1 MSTLAPPKNLT
12 RNVLIGMGLGVLIAS
27 VFFYTHHIYEV
38 IGPGGLSIQAGWT
51 SQSFFGGI
59 EKYLFNLG
67 GQIFKNLLMLVVV
80 PLVFF
85 SLVSGISSL
94 TNMVKLGSIATKTI
108 GLYLFT
114 TGIAVSIALLFGW
127 IFNLSGYDG
136 DYGSFEPATAD
147 PSLYGTVLRIFP
159 NNIFGAFVE
168 NNMLG
173 IVFISILFGIA
184 LNLTDDLTNGL
195 SKTFER
201 FNLVFLK
208 IVLLIMSFAP
218 IGVFC
223 LMGSYVMAKG
233 LNIFGDLAQYVIL
246 LIFVLAFHLAFTYSL
261 ILKIFAN
268 LNPLIFFKK
277 MRNVALFA
285 FSTSSSAA
293 TIPVTLKT
301 VTDDLGVK
309 KDVSSF
315 VIPVGATINMDG
327 TAIMQGLATMF
338 IASTVGVDLTFIQ
351 YMQIVLLAIVT
362 SIGTAA
368 VPSAGTVTLA
378 LILGS
383 LGLPLDAIGLI
394 LAVDRILDMMRT
406 AVNVCGDA
414 AVSCI
419 VAKSENELDEQIFNK

>member
-1 MSTLAPPKNLT
+1 MSPLDPPKNLT
-12 RNVLIGMGLGVLIAS
+12 RNVLVGMFFGVLLAS
-27 VFFYTHHIYEV
+27 VFFYFEDSFS
-38 IGPGGLSIQAGWT
+38 LLFIQV
-51 SQSFFGGI
+51 I

-67 GQIFKNLLMLVVV
+67 GQIFKNLLLLIVV

-94 TNMVKLGSIATKTI
+94 SNMVKLGSIASKTVV
-108 GLYLFT
+108 LYLMT
-114 TGIAVSIALLFGW
+114 TAFAVIIAIFFGW
-127 IFNLSGYDG
+127 LFNISGYEG
-136 DYGSFEPATAD
+136 EVGSFIAPSGEA
-147 PSLYGTVLRIFP
+147 SLYDTVLKIFP
-159 NNIFGAFVE
+159 SNIFGAFVE

-184 LNLTDDLTNGL
+184 LNLTDDLTDKL
-195 SKTFER
+195 SKNFER
-201 FNLVFLK
+201 LNIVFMK
-208 IVLLIMSFAP
+208 IVLIIMSFAP

-223 LMGSYVMAKG
+223 LMGSYVMAQG
-233 LNIFGDLAQYVIL
+233 LNIFGDLIQYVLIL
-246 LIFVLAFHLAFTYSL
+246 MFVLFFHLIFTYSI

-268 LNPLIFFKK
+268 LNPIIFFKK

-338 IASTVGVDLTFIQ
+338 IASTAGVDLSMVE
-351 YMQIVLLAIVT
+351 YLQIVMLAMVA
-362 SIGTAA
+362 SIGAAA
-368 VPSAGTVTLA
+368 VPSAGTITLA
-378 LILGS
+378 LILSS

-394 LAVDRILDMMRT
+394 LAVDRILDMIRT
-406 AVNVCGDA
+406 SVNVTGDS
-414 AVSCI
+414 AVACI
-419 VAKSENELDEQIFNK
+419 DENSENLLDKEVFNK

>member
-1 MSTLAPPKNLT
+1 MSVLSPPKNLT
-12 RNVLIGMGLGVLIAS
+12 KNVLLGMAAGVLIAS
-27 VFFYTHHIYEV
+27 VFYYSQDSI
-38 IGPGGLSIQAGWT
+38 PAGLYLT
-51 SQSFFGGI
+51 I
-59 EKYLFNLG
+59 EKYVFNLG

-94 TNMVKLGSIATKTI
+94 SNMVKLGSIATKTI
-108 GLYLFT
+108 GLYLMT
-114 TGIAVSIALLFGW
+114 TGIAVSLALIFGW
-127 IFNLSGYDG
+127 VFNLSGYEGEVDSFSPTTG
-136 DYGSFEPATAD
+136 DS
-147 PSLYGTVLRIFP
+147 SLYGTVLRIFP

-173 IVFISILFGIA
+173 IVFISILFGIS
-184 LNLTDDLTNGL
+184 LNLTDELTGGM
-195 SKTFER
+195 SKTFEKL
-201 FNLVFLK
+201 NTVFLK

-233 LNIFGDLAQYVIL
+233 LNVFGDLAQYVAL
-246 LIFVLAFHLAFTYSL
+246 LIFVLAFHLFFTYSL
-261 ILKIFAN
+261 LLKVFAK
-268 LNPLIFFKK
+268 LNPLIFYRK
-277 MRNVALFA
+277 MKDVALFA

-301 VTDDLGVK
+301 VTDELGVK
-309 KDVSSF
+309 KDVSAF
-315 VIPVGATINMDG
+315 VVPVGATINMDG

-338 IASTVGVDLTFIQ
+338 IASTLGVDLTLVQ
-351 YMQIVLLAIVT
+351 YGQIVLLAIVT

-394 LAVDRILDMMRT
+394 LAVDRILDMIRT

-419 VAKSENELDEQIFNK
+419 VAKSENELDEKIFNG

>member
-1 MSTLAPPKNLT
+1 MSVLSPPKNLT
-12 RNVLIGMGLGVLIAS
+12 KNVLLGMAAGVLIAS
-27 VFFYTHHIYEV
+27 VFYYTQDSI
-38 IGPGGLSIQAGWT
+38 PAGLYLT
-51 SQSFFGGI
+51 I
-59 EKYLFNLG
+59 EKYVFNLG

-94 TNMVKLGSIATKTI
+94 SNMVKLGSIATKTI
-108 GLYLFT
+108 GLYLMT
-114 TGIAVSIALLFGW
+114 TGIAVSMALIFGY
-127 IFNLSGYDG
+127 IFNLSGYEG
-136 DYGSFEPATAD
+136 DVEAFTPTTGDS
-147 PSLYGTVLRIFP
+147 SLYGTVMRIFP

-184 LNLTDDLTNGL
+184 LNLTDELTGGL
-195 SKTFER
+195 SKTFEKL
-201 FNLVFLK
+201 NTVFLK

-218 IGVFC
+218 VGVFC

-233 LNIFGDLAQYVIL
+233 LNVFGDLAQYVAL
-246 LIFVLAFHLAFTYSL
+246 LIFVLAFHLFFTYSL
-261 ILKIFAN
+261 ILKVFAN
-268 LNPLIFFKK
+268 LNPLIFYRK
-277 MRNVALFA
+277 MKDVALFA

-301 VTDDLGVK
+301 VTDELGVK
-309 KDVSSF
+309 KDVSAF
-315 VIPVGATINMDG
+315 VVPVGATINMDG

-338 IASTVGVDLTFIQ
+338 IASTVGVDLTLVQ
-351 YMQIVLLAIVT
+351 YGQIVLLAIVT

-394 LAVDRILDMMRT
+394 LAVDRILDMIRT

-419 VAKSENELDEQIFNK
+419 VAKSEDELDEKIFNG

>member
-1 MSTLAPPKNLT
+1 MNALSAPKNLT
-12 RNVLIGMGLGVLIAS
+12 RNVLIGMAAGILIAS
-27 VFFYTHHIYEV
+27 TFYY
-38 IGPGGLSIQAGWT
+38 
-51 SQSFFGGI
+51 SQGFINEDISVGV
-59 EKYLFNLG
+59 EKYIFNLG

-94 TNMVKLGSIATKTI
+94 SNMVTLGSIATKTI

-114 TGIAVSIALLFGW
+114 TAIAVSLALFFGW
-127 IFNLSGYDG
+127 AFNLSGFEGTVDSYVPPSG
-136 DYGSFEPATAD
+136 DS
-147 PSLYGTVLRIFP
+147 SLYGTVLRIFP
-159 NNIFGAFVE
+159 NNIFGAFIE

-173 IVFISILFGIA
+173 IVFISILFGLA
-184 LNLTDDLTNGL
+184 LNLTDDLTNGF

-201 FNLVFLK
+201 FNIVFLK
-208 IVLLIMSFAP
+208 IVLLIMTFAP

-233 LNIFGDLAQYVIL
+233 LNIFGDLAQYVLI
-246 LIFVLAFHLAFTYSL
+246 LIFVLAFHLIFTYSL
-261 ILKIFAN
+261 ILKSFAN
-268 LNPLIFFKK
+268 LSPLIFYRK
-277 MRNVALFA
+277 MKNVALFA

-315 VIPVGATINMDG
+315 VVPVGATINMDG

-338 IASTVGVDLTFIQ
+338 IASTVGVDLTLIQ
-351 YMQIVLLAIVT
+351 YGQIVILAIVT

-394 LAVDRILDMMRT
+394 LAVDRILDMIRT

-419 VAKSENELDEQIFNK
+419 VAKSENELDLSIYNSE

>member
-1 MSTLAPPKNLT
+1 MSVLSPPKNLT
-12 RNVLIGMGLGVLIAS
+12 KNVLLGMATGVLIAS
-27 VFFYTHHIYEV
+27 VFYYTQD
-38 IGPGGLSIQAGWT
+38 SIPSDLYLT
-51 SQSFFGGI
+51 I
-59 EKYLFNLG
+59 EKYVFNLG

-94 TNMVKLGSIATKTI
+94 SNMVKLGSIATKTI
-108 GLYLFT
+108 GLYLMT
-114 TGIAVSIALLFGW
+114 TGIAVSMALIFGY
-127 IFNLSGYDG
+127 IFNLSGYEG
-136 DYGSFEPATAD
+136 DVEAFTPTTGDS
-147 PSLYGTVLRIFP
+147 SLYGTVMRIFP

-184 LNLTDDLTNGL
+184 LNLTDELTGGL
-195 SKTFER
+195 SKTFEKL
-201 FNLVFLK
+201 NTVFLK

-218 IGVFC
+218 VGVFC

-233 LNIFGDLAQYVIL
+233 LNVFGDLAQYVAL
-246 LIFVLAFHLAFTYSL
+246 LIFVLGFHLFFTYSL
-261 ILKIFAN
+261 ILKVFAN
-268 LNPLIFFKK
+268 LNPLIFYRK
-277 MRNVALFA
+277 MKDVALFA

-301 VTDDLGVK
+301 VTDELGVK
-309 KDVSSF
+309 KDVSAF
-315 VIPVGATINMDG
+315 VVPVGATINMDG

-338 IASTVGVDLTFIQ
+338 IASTVGVDLTLVQ
-351 YMQIVLLAIVT
+351 YGQIVLLAIVT

-394 LAVDRILDMMRT
+394 LAVDRILDMIRT

-419 VAKSENELDEQIFNK
+419 VAKSENELDEKIFNG

>member
-1 MSTLAPPKNLT
+1 MSTLSAPKNLT
-12 RNVLIGMGLGVLIAS
+12 RNVLIGMAAGVMIAS
-27 VFFYTHHIYEV
+27 AFYYGQHLIPSALFSGV
-38 IGPGGLSIQAGWT
+38 
-51 SQSFFGGI
+51 
-59 EKYLFNLG
+59 EKYIFNLG

-94 TNMVKLGSIATKTI
+94 SNMVKLGSIATKTI

-114 TGIAVSIALLFGW
+114 TGIAVSLALLFGW
-127 IFNLSGYDG
+127 IFDISGSTATREYEAVTG
-136 DYGSFEPATAD
+136 DS
-147 PSLYGTVLRIFP
+147 SLYDTVLRIFP
-159 NNIFGAFVE
+159 NNMFGAFIE

-184 LNLTDDLTNGL
+184 LNLTDELTDGL
-195 SKTFER
+195 SKTFEK
-201 FNLVFLK
+201 FNIVFLK

-223 LMGSYVMAKG
+223 LMGSYVMQYG
-233 LNIFGDLAQYVIL
+233 LDIFGDLAQYVLL
-246 LIFVLAFHLAFTYSL
+246 LIFVLIFHLIFTYSL
-261 ILKIFAN
+261 ILKLFAN

-315 VIPVGATINMDG
+315 VVPVGATINMDG

-338 IASTVGVDLTFIQ
+338 IAASTPEIDLSLVQ
-351 YMQIVLLAIVT
+351 YGQIILLAIIT

-368 VPSAGTVTLA
+368 VPSAGIITLT
-378 LILGS
+378 LILSS
-383 LGLPLDAIGLI
+383 LGLPLEKIGLI
-394 LAVDRILDMMRT
+394 LAVDRILDMLRT
-406 AVNVCGDA
+406 SVNVCGDA

>member
-1 MSTLAPPKNLT
+1 MSVLSPPKNLT
-12 RNVLIGMGLGVLIAS
+12 KNVLLGMATGVLIAS
-27 VFFYTHHIYEV
+27 VFYYTQDSI
-38 IGPGGLSIQAGWT
+38 PAGLYLT
-51 SQSFFGGI
+51 I
-59 EKYLFNLG
+59 EKYVFNLG

-94 TNMVKLGSIATKTI
+94 SNMVKLGSIATKTI
-108 GLYLFT
+108 GLYLMT
-114 TGIAVSIALLFGW
+114 TGIAVSMALIFGY
-127 IFNLSGYDG
+127 IFNLSGYEG
-136 DYGSFEPATAD
+136 DVEAFTPTTGDS
-147 PSLYGTVLRIFP
+147 SLYGTVMRIFP

-184 LNLTDDLTNGL
+184 LNLTDELTGGL
-195 SKTFER
+195 SKTFEKL
-201 FNLVFLK
+201 NTVFLK

-218 IGVFC
+218 VGVFC

-233 LNIFGDLAQYVIL
+233 LNVFGDLAQYVAL
-246 LIFVLAFHLAFTYSL
+246 LIFVLAFHLFFTYSL
-261 ILKIFAN
+261 ILKVFAN
-268 LNPLIFFKK
+268 LNPLIFYRK
-277 MRNVALFA
+277 MKDVALFA

-301 VTDDLGVK
+301 VTDELGVK
-309 KDVSSF
+309 KDVSAF
-315 VIPVGATINMDG
+315 VVPVGATINMDG

-338 IASTVGVDLTFIQ
+338 IASTVGVDLTLVQ
-351 YMQIVLLAIVT
+351 YGQIVLLAIVT

-394 LAVDRILDMMRT
+394 LAVDRILDMIRT

-419 VAKSENELDEQIFNK
+419 VAKSENELDEKIFNG

>member
-1 MSTLAPPKNLT
+1 MNALSAPKNLT
-12 RNVLIGMGLGVLIAS
+12 RNVLIGMAAGILVASTFYYLQGFINEDISLGV
-27 VFFYTHHIYEV
+27 
-38 IGPGGLSIQAGWT
+38 
-51 SQSFFGGI
+51 
-59 EKYLFNLG
+59 EKYIFNLG

-94 TNMVKLGSIATKTI
+94 SNMVKLGSIATKTI

-114 TGIAVSIALLFGW
+114 TAIAVSLALFFGW
-127 IFNLSGYDG
+127 AFNLSGFEGTVDSYVPPSG
-136 DYGSFEPATAD
+136 DS
-147 PSLYGTVLRIFP
+147 SLYGTVLRIFP
-159 NNIFGAFVE
+159 NNIFGAFIE

-173 IVFISILFGIA
+173 IVFISILFGLA
-184 LNLTDDLTNGL
+184 LNLTDDLTNGF

-201 FNLVFLK
+201 FNIVFLK
-208 IVLLIMSFAP
+208 IVLLIMTFAP

-233 LNIFGDLAQYVIL
+233 LNIFGDLAQYVLI
-246 LIFVLAFHLAFTYSL
+246 LIFVLAFHLIFTYSL
-261 ILKIFAN
+261 ILKSFAN
-268 LNPLIFFKK
+268 LSPLIFFRK
-277 MRNVALFA
+277 MKNVALFA

-293 TIPVTLKT
+293 TIPVTLKA

-338 IASTVGVDLTFIQ
+338 IASTVGVDLTLIQ
-351 YMQIVLLAIVT
+351 YGQIVILAIVT

-394 LAVDRILDMMRT
+394 LAVDRILDMIRT

-419 VAKSENELDEQIFNK
+419 VAKSENELDLSIYNSE

>member
-1 MSTLAPPKNLT
+1 MNALSAPKNLT
-12 RNVLIGMGLGVLIAS
+12 RNVLIGMAAGILFASTFYYLQGFINEDISLGV
-27 VFFYTHHIYEV
+27 
-38 IGPGGLSIQAGWT
+38 
-51 SQSFFGGI
+51 
-59 EKYLFNLG
+59 EKYIFNLG

-94 TNMVKLGSIATKTI
+94 SNMVKLGSIATKTI

-114 TGIAVSIALLFGW
+114 TAIAVSLALFFGW
-127 IFNLSGYDG
+127 AFNLSGFEGTVDSYVPPSG
-136 DYGSFEPATAD
+136 DS
-147 PSLYGTVLRIFP
+147 SLYGTVLRIFP
-159 NNIFGAFVE
+159 NNIFGAFIE

-173 IVFISILFGIA
+173 IVFISILFGLA
-184 LNLTDDLTNGL
+184 LNLTDDLTNGF

-201 FNLVFLK
+201 FNIVFLK
-208 IVLLIMSFAP
+208 IVLLIMTFAP

-233 LNIFGDLAQYVIL
+233 LNIFGDLAQYVLI
-246 LIFVLAFHLAFTYSL
+246 LIFVLAFHLIFTYSL
-261 ILKIFAN
+261 ILKSFAN
-268 LNPLIFFKK
+268 LSPLIFFRK
-277 MRNVALFA
+277 MKNVALFA

-293 TIPVTLKT
+293 TIPVTLKA

-315 VIPVGATINMDG
+315 VVPVGATINMDG

-338 IASTVGVDLTFIQ
+338 IASTVGVDLTLIQ
-351 YMQIVLLAIVT
+351 YGQIVILAIVT

-394 LAVDRILDMMRT
+394 LAVDRILDMIRT

-419 VAKSENELDEQIFNK
+419 VAKSENELDLSIYNSE

>member
-1 MSTLAPPKNLT
+1 MNALSAPKNLT
-12 RNVLIGMGLGVLIAS
+12 RNVLIGMAAGILVAS
-27 VFFYTHHIYEV
+27 TFYYSQGFINED
-38 IGPGGLSIQAGWT
+38 ISLSV
-51 SQSFFGGI
+51 
-59 EKYLFNLG
+59 EKYIFNLG

-85 SLVSGISSL
+85 SLVSGICSL
-94 TNMVKLGSIATKTI
+94 SNMVKLGSIATKTI

-114 TGIAVSIALLFGW
+114 TAIAVSLALFFGW
-127 IFNLSGYDG
+127 AFNLSGFEGTVDSYVPPSG
-136 DYGSFEPATAD
+136 DS
-147 PSLYGTVLRIFP
+147 SLYGTVLRIFP
-159 NNIFGAFVE
+159 NNIFGAFIE

-173 IVFISILFGIA
+173 IVFISILFGLA
-184 LNLTDDLTNGL
+184 LNLTDDLTNGF

-201 FNLVFLK
+201 FNIVFLK
-208 IVLLIMSFAP
+208 IVLLIMTFAP

-233 LNIFGDLAQYVIL
+233 LNIFGDLAQYVLI
-246 LIFVLAFHLAFTYSL
+246 LIFVLAFHLIFTYSL
-261 ILKIFAN
+261 ILKSFAN
-268 LNPLIFFKK
+268 LSPLIFYRK
-277 MRNVALFA
+277 MKNVALFA

-315 VIPVGATINMDG
+315 VVPVGATINMDG

-338 IASTVGVDLTFIQ
+338 IASTVGVDLTLIQ
-351 YMQIVLLAIVT
+351 YGQIVILAIVT

-394 LAVDRILDMMRT
+394 LAVDRILDMIRT

-419 VAKSENELDEQIFNK
+419 VAKSENELDLSIYNSE

>member
-1 MSTLAPPKNLT
+1 MNALSAPKNLT
-12 RNVLIGMGLGVLIAS
+12 RNVLIGMAAGILVASTFYYLQGFINEDISLGV
-27 VFFYTHHIYEV
+27 
-38 IGPGGLSIQAGWT
+38 
-51 SQSFFGGI
+51 
-59 EKYLFNLG
+59 EKYIFNLG

-94 TNMVKLGSIATKTI
+94 SNMVKLGSIATKTI

-114 TGIAVSIALLFGW
+114 TAIAVSLALFFGW
-127 IFNLSGYDG
+127 AFNLSGFEGTVDSYVPPSG
-136 DYGSFEPATAD
+136 DS
-147 PSLYGTVLRIFP
+147 SLYGTVLRIFP
-159 NNIFGAFVE
+159 NNIFGAFIE

-173 IVFISILFGIA
+173 IVFISILFGLA
-184 LNLTDDLTNGL
+184 LNLTDDLTNGF

-201 FNLVFLK
+201 FNIVFLK
-208 IVLLIMSFAP
+208 IVLLIMTFAP

-233 LNIFGDLAQYVIL
+233 LNIFGDLAQYVLI
-246 LIFVLAFHLAFTYSL
+246 LIFVLAFHLIFTYSL
-261 ILKIFAN
+261 ILKSFAN
-268 LNPLIFFKK
+268 LSPLIFFRK
-277 MRNVALFA
+277 MKNVALFA

-315 VIPVGATINMDG
+315 VVPVGATINMDG

-338 IASTVGVDLTFIQ
+338 IASTVGVDLTLIQ
-351 YMQIVLLAIVT
+351 YGQIVILAIVT

-394 LAVDRILDMMRT
+394 LAVDRILDMIRT

-419 VAKSENELDEQIFNK
+419 VAKSENELDLSVYNSE

>member
-1 MSTLAPPKNLT
+1 MNALSAPKNLT
-12 RNVLIGMGLGVLIAS
+12 RNVLIGMAAGILVASTFYYLQGFINEDISLGV
-27 VFFYTHHIYEV
+27 
-38 IGPGGLSIQAGWT
+38 
-51 SQSFFGGI
+51 
-59 EKYLFNLG
+59 EKYIFNLG

-94 TNMVKLGSIATKTI
+94 SNMVKLGSIATKTI

-114 TGIAVSIALLFGW
+114 TAIAVSLALFFGW
-127 IFNLSGYDG
+127 AFNLSGFEGTVDSYVPPSG
-136 DYGSFEPATAD
+136 DS
-147 PSLYGTVLRIFP
+147 SLYGTVLRIFP
-159 NNIFGAFVE
+159 NNIFGAFIE

-173 IVFISILFGIA
+173 IVFISILFGLA
-184 LNLTDDLTNGL
+184 LNLTDDLTNGF

-201 FNLVFLK
+201 FNIVFLK
-208 IVLLIMSFAP
+208 IVLLIMPFAP

-233 LNIFGDLAQYVIL
+233 LNIFGDLAQYVLI
-246 LIFVLAFHLAFTYSL
+246 LIFVLAFHLIFTYSL
-261 ILKIFAN
+261 ILKSFAN
-268 LNPLIFFKK
+268 LSPLIFYRK
-277 MRNVALFA
+277 MKNVALFA

-315 VIPVGATINMDG
+315 VVPVGATINMDG

-338 IASTVGVDLTFIQ
+338 IASTVGVDLTLIQ
-351 YMQIVLLAIVT
+351 YGQIVLLAIVT

-394 LAVDRILDMMRT
+394 LAVDRILDMIRT

-419 VAKSENELDEQIFNK
+419 VAKSENELDLSIYNSE

>member
-1 MSTLAPPKNLT
+1 MSPLDPPKNLT
-12 RNVLIGMGLGVLIAS
+12 RNVLLGMFFGVLLAS
-27 VFFYTHHIYEV
+27 VFFYFENSF
-38 IGPGGLSIQAGWT
+38 SI
-51 SQSFFGGI
+51 SFIQVI

-67 GQIFKNLLMLVVV
+67 GQIFKNLLLLIVV

-94 TNMVKLGSIATKTI
+94 SNMVKLGSIASKTVT
-108 GLYLFT
+108 LYLMT
-114 TGIAVSIALLFGW
+114 TAFAVIIAIFFGW
-127 IFNLSGYDG
+127 LFNISGYEG
-136 DYGSFEPATAD
+136 EVGSFIAPSGEA
-147 PSLYGTVLRIFP
+147 SLYDTVLKIFP
-159 NNIFGAFVE
+159 SNIFGAFVE

-184 LNLTDDLTNGL
+184 LNLTDDLTDKL
-195 SKTFER
+195 SKNFER
-201 FNLVFLK
+201 LNIVFMK
-208 IVLLIMSFAP
+208 IVLIIMSFAP

-223 LMGSYVMAKG
+223 LMGSYVMAQG
-233 LNIFGDLAQYVIL
+233 LNIFGDLIQYVLIL
-246 LIFVLAFHLAFTYSL
+246 MFVLFFHLIFTYSI

-268 LNPLIFFKK
+268 LNPIIFFKK

-338 IASTVGVDLTFIQ
+338 IASTAGVDLSMVE
-351 YMQIVLLAIVT
+351 YLQIVMLAMVA
-362 SIGTAA
+362 SIGAAA
-368 VPSAGTVTLA
+368 VPSAGTITLA
-378 LILGS
+378 LILSS

-394 LAVDRILDMMRT
+394 LAVDRILDMIRT
-406 AVNVCGDA
+406 SVNVTGDS
-414 AVSCI
+414 AVACI
-419 VAKSENELDEQIFNK
+419 VANSENLLDKEVFNK

>member
-1 MSTLAPPKNLT
+1 MNTLAAPKNLT
-12 RNVLIGMGLGVLIAS
+12 RNVLIGMGLGIFIAS
-27 VFFYTHHIYEV
+27 IFYYSENTFAQT
-38 IGPGGLSIQAGWT
+38 LSL
-51 SQSFFGGI
+51 GI

-94 TNMVKLGSIATKTI
+94 SNMVKLGSIATKTI
-108 GLYLFT
+108 GLYLLT
-114 TGIAVSIALLFGW
+114 TAIAVSLALFFGW
-127 IFNLSGYDG
+127 AFDLSGSGGAIAPYTPPPG
-136 DYGSFEPATAD
+136 DS
-147 PSLYGTVLRIFP
+147 SLYGTVLRIFP
-159 NNIFGAFVE
+159 NNMFGAFVE

-173 IVFISILFGIA
+173 IVFISVLFGLA

-195 SKTFER
+195 SKNFER
-201 FNLVFLK
+201 FNIVFLK

-223 LMGSYVMAKG
+223 LMGSYVMDKG
-233 LNIFGDLAQYVIL
+233 LDIFGDLAEYVVL
-246 LIFVLAFHLAFTYSL
+246 LIFVLLFHLFFTYSL
-261 ILKIFAN
+261 ILKLFAN
-268 LNPLIFFKK
+268 LNPLTFYKK

-315 VIPVGATINMDG
+315 VVPVGATINMDG

-338 IASTVGVDLTFIQ
+338 IASTVGVDLTLIQ
-351 YMQIVLLAIVT
+351 YGQIVLLAIVT

-383 LGLPLDAIGLI
+383 IGLPLDAIGLI
-394 LAVDRILDMMRT
+394 LAVDRILDMIRT
-406 AVNVCGDA
+406 SVNVCGDA

-419 VAKSENELDEQIFNK
+419 VAKSEGEFDQEVFNSRI

>member
-1 MSTLAPPKNLT
+1 MSQLDPPKNLT
-12 RNVLIGMGLGVLIAS
+12 RDVLIGMFAGVLIAS
-27 VFFYTHHIYEV
+27 IFFY
-38 IGPGGLSIQAGWT
+38 LQDSI
-51 SQSFFGGI
+51 SQSIFQGI

-67 GQIFKNLLMLVVV
+67 GQIFKNLLLLIVV

-94 TNMVKLGSIATKTI
+94 SNMVKLGSIASKTI
-108 GLYLFT
+108 VLYLMT
-114 TGIAVSIALLFGW
+114 TAFAVVIAIFFGW
-127 IFNLSGYDG
+127 AFNISGYEG
-136 DYGSFEPATAD
+136 ELGSFNAPSGEA
-147 PSLYGTVLRIFP
+147 SLYDTVLRIFP

-184 LNLTDDLTNGL
+184 LNLTDELTDKL
-195 SKTFER
+195 SKNFER
-201 FNLVFLK
+201 LNIVFMK
-208 IVLLIMSFAP
+208 IVLIIMSFAP

-223 LMGSYVMAKG
+223 LMGSYVMDNG
-233 LNIFGDLAQYVIL
+233 LNIFGDLIQYVLIL
-246 LIFVLAFHLAFTYSL
+246 MFVLFFHLVFTYSL
-261 ILKIFAN
+261 ILKMLAN
-268 LNPLIFFKK
+268 LNPITFFKK

-338 IASTVGVDLTFIQ
+338 IASTAGVDLSMVE
-351 YMQIVLLAIVT
+351 YMQIVLLAMVA
-362 SIGTAA
+362 SIGAAA
-368 VPSAGTVTLA
+368 VPSAGTITLA
-378 LILGS
+378 LILSS

-394 LAVDRILDMMRT
+394 LAVDRILDMIRT
-406 AVNVCGDA
+406 SVNVTGDS
-414 AVSCI
+414 AVACI
-419 VAKSENELDEQIFNK
+419 VANSENLLDKEVFNK

>member
-1 MSTLAPPKNLT
+1 MNALSAPKNLT
-12 RNVLIGMGLGVLIAS
+12 RNVLIGMAAGILVASTFYYLQGFINEDISLGV
-27 VFFYTHHIYEV
+27 
-38 IGPGGLSIQAGWT
+38 
-51 SQSFFGGI
+51 
-59 EKYLFNLG
+59 EKYIFNLG

-94 TNMVKLGSIATKTI
+94 SNMVKLGSIANKTI

-114 TGIAVSIALLFGW
+114 TAIAVSLALFFGW
-127 IFNLSGYDG
+127 AFNLSGFEGTVDSYVHPSG
-136 DYGSFEPATAD
+136 DS
-147 PSLYGTVLRIFP
+147 SLYGTVLRIFP
-159 NNIFGAFVE
+159 NNIFGAFIE

-173 IVFISILFGIA
+173 IVFISILFGLA
-184 LNLTDDLTNGL
+184 LNLTDDLTNGF

-201 FNLVFLK
+201 FNIVFLK
-208 IVLLIMSFAP
+208 IVLLIMTFAP

-233 LNIFGDLAQYVIL
+233 LNIFGDLAQYVLI
-246 LIFVLAFHLAFTYSL
+246 LIFVLAFHLIFTYSL
-261 ILKIFAN
+261 ILKSFAN
-268 LNPLIFFKK
+268 LSPLIFYRK
-277 MRNVALFA
+277 MKNVALFA

-315 VIPVGATINMDG
+315 VVPVGATINMDG

-338 IASTVGVDLTFIQ
+338 IASTVGIDLTLIQ
-351 YMQIVLLAIVT
+351 YGQIVLLAIVT

-394 LAVDRILDMMRT
+394 LAVDRILDMIRT

-419 VAKSENELDEQIFNK
+419 VAKSENELDLSIYNSE

>member
-1 MSTLAPPKNLT
+1 MSQLDPPKNLT
-12 RNVLIGMGLGVLIAS
+12 RNVLVGMFAGVLLAS
-27 VFFYTHHIYEV
+27 IFFYFQD
-38 IGPGGLSIQAGWT
+38 SI
-51 SQSFFGGI
+51 SQSIFLGI
-59 EKYLFNLG
+59 EKYIFNLG
-67 GQIFKNLLMLVVV
+67 GQIFKNLLLLIVV

-94 TNMVKLGSIATKTI
+94 SNMVKLGSIASKTVI
-108 GLYLFT
+108 LYLT
-114 TGIAVSIALLFGW
+114 TTAFAVIVAIFFGW
-127 IFNLSGYDG
+127 IFNISGYEGEVGSYIAPSG
-136 DYGSFEPATAD
+136 DAN
-147 PSLYGTVLRIFP
+147 LYDTVLRIFP

-184 LNLTDDLTNGL
+184 LNLTDDLTDKL
-195 SKTFER
+195 SKNFER
-201 FNLVFLK
+201 LNIVFMK
-208 IVLLIMSFAP
+208 IVLIIMSFAP

-223 LMGSYVMAKG
+223 LMGSYVMDHG
-233 LNIFGDLAQYVIL
+233 LNIFGDLIQYVLI
-246 LIFVLAFHLAFTYSL
+246 LIFVLFFHLVFTYSL
-261 ILKIFAN
+261 ILKLFAN
-268 LNPLIFFKK
+268 LNPIIFFKK

-338 IASTVGVDLTFIQ
+338 IASTAGVDLSMIE
-351 YMQIVLLAIVT
+351 YMQIVLLAMVA
-362 SIGTAA
+362 SIGAAA
-368 VPSAGTVTLA
+368 VPSAGTITLA
-378 LILGS
+378 LILSS

-394 LAVDRILDMMRT
+394 LAVDRILDMIRT
-406 AVNVCGDA
+406 SVNVTGDS
-414 AVSCI
+414 AVACI
-419 VAKSENELDEQIFNK
+419 VANSENLLDREVFNK

>member
-1 MSTLAPPKNLT
+1 MNALSAPKNLT
-12 RNVLIGMGLGVLIAS
+12 RNVLIGMAAGILVASTFYYSQGFINEDISLGV
-27 VFFYTHHIYEV
+27 
-38 IGPGGLSIQAGWT
+38 
-51 SQSFFGGI
+51 
-59 EKYLFNLG
+59 EKYIFNLG

-94 TNMVKLGSIATKTI
+94 SNMVKLGSIATKTI

-114 TGIAVSIALLFGW
+114 TAIAVSLALFFGW
-127 IFNLSGYDG
+127 AFNLSGFEGTVDSYVPPSG
-136 DYGSFEPATAD
+136 DS
-147 PSLYGTVLRIFP
+147 SLYGTVLRIFP
-159 NNIFGAFVE
+159 NNIFGAFIE

-173 IVFISILFGIA
+173 IVFISILFGLA
-184 LNLTDDLTNGL
+184 LNLTDDLTNGF

-201 FNLVFLK
+201 FNIVFLK
-208 IVLLIMSFAP
+208 IVLLIMTFAP

-233 LNIFGDLAQYVIL
+233 LNIFGDLAQYVLI
-246 LIFVLAFHLAFTYSL
+246 LIFVLAFHLIFTYSL
-261 ILKIFAN
+261 ILKSFAN
-268 LNPLIFFKK
+268 LSPLIFFRK
-277 MRNVALFA
+277 MKNVALFA

-293 TIPVTLKT
+293 TIPVTLKA

-315 VIPVGATINMDG
+315 VVPVGATINMDG

-338 IASTVGVDLTFIQ
+338 IASTVGVDLTLIQ
-351 YMQIVLLAIVT
+351 YGQIVILAIVT

-394 LAVDRILDMMRT
+394 LAVDRILDMIRT

-419 VAKSENELDEQIFNK
+419 VAKSENELDLSIYNSE

>member
-1 MSTLAPPKNLT
+1 MNALSAPKNLT
-12 RNVLIGMGLGVLIAS
+12 RNVLIGMAAGILVASTFYYSQGFINEDISLGV
-27 VFFYTHHIYEV
+27 
-38 IGPGGLSIQAGWT
+38 
-51 SQSFFGGI
+51 
-59 EKYLFNLG
+59 EKYIFNLG

-94 TNMVKLGSIATKTI
+94 SNMVKLGSIATKTI

-114 TGIAVSIALLFGW
+114 TAIAVSLALFFGW
-127 IFNLSGYDG
+127 AFNLSGFEGTVDSYVPPSG
-136 DYGSFEPATAD
+136 DS
-147 PSLYGTVLRIFP
+147 SLYGTVLRIFP
-159 NNIFGAFVE
+159 NNIFGAFIE

-173 IVFISILFGIA
+173 IVFISILFGLA
-184 LNLTDDLTNGL
+184 LNLTDDLTNGF

-201 FNLVFLK
+201 FNIVFLK
-208 IVLLIMSFAP
+208 IVLLIMTFAP

-233 LNIFGDLAQYVIL
+233 LNIFGDLAQYVLI
-246 LIFVLAFHLAFTYSL
+246 LIFVLAFHLIFTYSL
-261 ILKIFAN
+261 ILKSFAN
-268 LNPLIFFKK
+268 LSPLIFYRK
-277 MRNVALFA
+277 MKNVALFA

-315 VIPVGATINMDG
+315 VVPVGATINMDG

-338 IASTVGVDLTFIQ
+338 IASTVGIDLTLIQ
-351 YMQIVLLAIVT
+351 YGQIVVLAIVT

-394 LAVDRILDMMRT
+394 LAVDRILDMIRT

-419 VAKSENELDEQIFNK
+419 VAKSENELDLSVYNSE

>member
-1 MSTLAPPKNLT
+1 MSVLSPPKNLT
-12 RNVLIGMGLGVLIAS
+12 KNVLLGMAAGVLIAS
-27 VFFYTHHIYEV
+27 VFYYTQDSI
-38 IGPGGLSIQAGWT
+38 PAGLYLA
-51 SQSFFGGI
+51 I
-59 EKYLFNLG
+59 EKYVFNLG

-94 TNMVKLGSIATKTI
+94 SNMVKLGSIATKTI
-108 GLYLFT
+108 GLYLMT
-114 TGIAVSIALLFGW
+114 TGIAVSMALIFGY
-127 IFNLSGYDG
+127 IFNLSGYEG
-136 DYGSFEPATAD
+136 DVEAFTPTTGDS
-147 PSLYGTVLRIFP
+147 SLYGTVMRIFP

-184 LNLTDDLTNGL
+184 LNLTDELTGGL
-195 SKTFER
+195 SKTFEKL
-201 FNLVFLK
+201 NTVFLK

-218 IGVFC
+218 VGVFC

-233 LNIFGDLAQYVIL
+233 LNVFGDLAQYVAL
-246 LIFVLAFHLAFTYSL
+246 LIFVLAFHLFFTYSL
-261 ILKIFAN
+261 ILKVFAN
-268 LNPLIFFKK
+268 LNPLIFYRK
-277 MRNVALFA
+277 MKDVALFA

-301 VTDDLGVK
+301 VTDELGVK
-309 KDVSSF
+309 KDVSAF
-315 VIPVGATINMDG
+315 VVPVGATINMDG

-338 IASTVGVDLTFIQ
+338 ISSTVGVDLTLVQ
-351 YMQIVLLAIVT
+351 YGQIVLLAIVT

-394 LAVDRILDMMRT
+394 LAVDRILDMIRT

-419 VAKSENELDEQIFNK
+419 VAKSENELDEKIFNG

>member
-1 MSTLAPPKNLT
+1 MNALSAPKNLT
-12 RNVLIGMGLGVLIAS
+12 RNVLIGMAAGILVASTFYYSQGFISEDISVGV
-27 VFFYTHHIYEV
+27 
-38 IGPGGLSIQAGWT
+38 
-51 SQSFFGGI
+51 
-59 EKYLFNLG
+59 EKYIFNLG

-85 SLVSGISSL
+85 SLVTGISSL
-94 TNMVKLGSIATKTI
+94 SNMVKLGSIATKTI

-114 TGIAVSIALLFGW
+114 TAIAVSLALFFGW
-127 IFNLSGYDG
+127 AFNLSGFEGTVDSYVPPSG
-136 DYGSFEPATAD
+136 DS
-147 PSLYGTVLRIFP
+147 SLYGTVLRIFP
-159 NNIFGAFVE
+159 NNIFGAFIE

-173 IVFISILFGIA
+173 IVFISILFGLA

-201 FNLVFLK
+201 FNIVFLK
-208 IVLLIMSFAP
+208 IVLLIMTFAP

-233 LNIFGDLAQYVIL
+233 LNIFGDLVQYVLL
-246 LIFVLAFHLAFTYSL
+246 LIFVLFFHLIFTYSL
-261 ILKIFAN
+261 ILKSFAN
-268 LNPLIFFKK
+268 LSPLIFYRK
-277 MRNVALFA
+277 MKNVALFA

-315 VIPVGATINMDG
+315 VVPVGATINMDG

-338 IASTVGVDLTFIQ
+338 IASTVGVDLTLIQ
-351 YMQIVLLAIVT
+351 YGQIVVLAIVT

-394 LAVDRILDMMRT
+394 LAVDRILDMIRT
-406 AVNVCGDA
+406 SVNVCGDA

-419 VAKSENELDEQIFNK
+419 VAKSENELDLSIYNSE

>member
-1 MSTLAPPKNLT
+1 MSILSAPKNLT
-12 RNVLIGMGLGVLIAS
+12 RNVLIGMALGVLIAS
-27 VFFYTHHIYEV
+27 LFHYHLNSSALFIFV
-38 IGPGGLSIQAGWT
+38 
-51 SQSFFGGI
+51 

-67 GQIFKNLLMLVVV
+67 GQVFKNLLMLVVV

-94 TNMVKLGSIATKTI
+94 SNMVKLGSIATKTI

-114 TGIAVSIALLFGW
+114 TGLAVTTALIFGW
-127 IFNLSGYDG
+127 VFNLSGYEG
-136 DYGSFEPATAD
+136 EVASFTPVAGEA
-147 PSLYGTVLRIFP
+147 SLYDTVLRIFP

-173 IVFISILFGIA
+173 IVFVSILFGIA
-184 LNLTDDLTNGL
+184 LNLTDELTGGM
-195 SKTFER
+195 SKSFER
-201 FNLVFLK
+201 LNTVFLK

-218 IGVFC
+218 VGVFC

-233 LNIFGDLAQYVIL
+233 LNVFGDLAQYVAL
-246 LIFVLAFHLAFTYSL
+246 LIFVLAFHLFFTYSL
-261 ILKIFAN
+261 ILKVFAN
-268 LNPLIFFKK
+268 LNPLIFYRK
-277 MRNVALFA
+277 MKDVALFA

-301 VTDDLGVK
+301 VTDELGVK
-309 KDVSSF
+309 KDVSAF
-315 VIPVGATINMDG
+315 VVPVGATINMDG

-338 IASTVGVDLTFIQ
+338 IASTVGVDLTLVQ
-351 YMQIVLLAIVT
+351 YGQIVLLAIVT

-394 LAVDRILDMMRT
+394 LAVDRILDMIRT

-419 VAKSENELDEQIFNK
+419 VAKSENELDEKIFNG

>member
-1 MSTLAPPKNLT
+1 MSVLSPPKNLT
-12 RNVLIGMGLGVLIAS
+12 KNVLLGMAAGVLIAS
-27 VFFYTHHIYEV
+27 VFYYTQDSI
-38 IGPGGLSIQAGWT
+38 PSGLYLT
-51 SQSFFGGI
+51 I
-59 EKYLFNLG
+59 EKYVFNLG

-94 TNMVKLGSIATKTI
+94 SNMVKLGSIATKTI
-108 GLYLFT
+108 GLYLMT
-114 TGIAVSIALLFGW
+114 TGIAVSMALIFGY
-127 IFNLSGYDG
+127 IFNLSGYEG
-136 DYGSFEPATAD
+136 DVEAFTPTTGDS
-147 PSLYGTVLRIFP
+147 SLYGTVMRIFP

-184 LNLTDDLTNGL
+184 LNLTDELTGGL
-195 SKTFER
+195 SKTFEKL
-201 FNLVFLK
+201 NTVFLK

-218 IGVFC
+218 VGVFC

-233 LNIFGDLAQYVIL
+233 LNVFGDLAQYVAL
-246 LIFVLAFHLAFTYSL
+246 LIFVLAFHLFFTYSL
-261 ILKIFAN
+261 ILKVFAN
-268 LNPLIFFKK
+268 LNPLIFYRK
-277 MRNVALFA
+277 MKDVALFA

-301 VTDDLGVK
+301 VTDELGVK
-309 KDVSSF
+309 KDVSAF
-315 VIPVGATINMDG
+315 VVPVGATINMDG

-338 IASTVGVDLTFIQ
+338 IASTVGVDLTLVQ
-351 YMQIVLLAIVT
+351 YGQIVLLAIVT

-394 LAVDRILDMMRT
+394 LAVDRILDMIRT

-419 VAKSENELDEQIFNK
+419 VAKSENELDEKIFNG

>member
-1 MSTLAPPKNLT
+1 MSVLSPPKNLT
-12 RNVLIGMGLGVLIAS
+12 KNVLLGMAAGVLIAS
-27 VFFYTHHIYEV
+27 VFYYTQDSI
-38 IGPGGLSIQAGWT
+38 PAGLYLT
-51 SQSFFGGI
+51 I
-59 EKYLFNLG
+59 EKYVFNLG

-94 TNMVKLGSIATKTI
+94 SNMVKLGSIATKTI
-108 GLYLFT
+108 GLYLMT
-114 TGIAVSIALLFGW
+114 TGIAVSMALIFGY
-127 IFNLSGYDG
+127 IFNLSGYEG
-136 DYGSFEPATAD
+136 DVEAFTPTTGDS
-147 PSLYGTVLRIFP
+147 SLYGTVMRIFP

-184 LNLTDDLTNGL
+184 LNLTDELTGGL
-195 SKTFER
+195 SKTFEKL
-201 FNLVFLK
+201 NTVFLK

-218 IGVFC
+218 VGVFC

-233 LNIFGDLAQYVIL
+233 LNVFGDLAQYVAL
-246 LIFVLAFHLAFTYSL
+246 LIFVLSFHLFFTYSL
-261 ILKIFAN
+261 ILKVFAN
-268 LNPLIFFKK
+268 LNPLIFYRK
-277 MRNVALFA
+277 MKDVALFA

-301 VTDDLGVK
+301 VTDELGVK
-309 KDVSSF
+309 KDVSAF
-315 VIPVGATINMDG
+315 VVPVGATINMDG

-338 IASTVGVDLTFIQ
+338 IASTVGVDLTLVQ
-351 YMQIVLLAIVT
+351 YGQIVLLAIVT

-394 LAVDRILDMMRT
+394 LAVDRILDMIRT

-419 VAKSENELDEQIFNK
+419 VAKSENELDEKIFNG

>member
-1 MSTLAPPKNLT
+1 MSVLSPPKNLT
-12 RNVLIGMGLGVLIAS
+12 KNVLLCMAAGVLIAS
-27 VFFYTHHIYEV
+27 VFYYSQDSI
-38 IGPGGLSIQAGWT
+38 PAGLYLT
-51 SQSFFGGI
+51 I
-59 EKYLFNLG
+59 EKYVFNLG

-94 TNMVKLGSIATKTI
+94 SNMVKLGSIATKTI
-108 GLYLFT
+108 GLYLMT
-114 TGIAVSIALLFGW
+114 TGIAVSLALIFGY
-127 IFNLSGYDG
+127 IFNLSGYEGEVDSFSPTTG
-136 DYGSFEPATAD
+136 DS
-147 PSLYGTVLRIFP
+147 SLYGTVMRIFP

-184 LNLTDDLTNGL
+184 LNLTDELTGGF
-195 SKTFER
+195 SKVFEKL
-201 FNLVFLK
+201 NTVFLK

-233 LNIFGDLAQYVIL
+233 LNVFGDLAQYVAL
-246 LIFVLAFHLAFTYSL
+246 LIFVLAFHLFFTYSL
-261 ILKIFAN
+261 ILKFFTN
-268 LNPLIFFKK
+268 LNPLIFYRK
-277 MRNVALFA
+277 MKDVALFA

-301 VTDDLGVK
+301 VTDELGVK

-315 VIPVGATINMDG
+315 VVPVGATINMDG

-338 IASTVGVDLTFIQ
+338 IASTVGVDLTLVQ
-351 YMQIVLLAIVT
+351 YGQIVLLAIVT

-394 LAVDRILDMMRT
+394 LAVDRILDMIRT

-419 VAKSENELDEQIFNK
+419 VAKSENELDEKIFNG

>member
-1 MSTLAPPKNLT
+1 MSVLAPPKNLT
-12 RNVLIGMGLGVLIAS
+12 RNVLLGMAVGVLIAS
-27 VFFYTHHIYEV
+27 LLYYNQNLISS
-38 IGPGGLSIQAGWT
+38 GLYLT
-51 SQSFFGGI
+51 I
-59 EKYLFNLG
+59 EKYVFNLG

-94 TNMVKLGSIATKTI
+94 SNMVKLGSIATKTI
-108 GLYLFT
+108 GLYLMT
-114 TGIAVSIALLFGW
+114 TGIAVSIALIFGYV
-127 IFNLSGYDG
+127 FNLSGYEG
-136 DYGSFEPATAD
+136 DVEAFTPTTGDS
-147 PSLYGTVLRIFP
+147 SLYGTVMRIFP

-184 LNLTDDLTNGL
+184 LNLTDELTGGL
-195 SKTFER
+195 SKTFEKL
-201 FNLVFLK
+201 NTVFLK

-218 IGVFC
+218 VGVFC

-233 LNIFGDLAQYVIL
+233 LNVFGDLAQYVAL
-246 LIFVLAFHLAFTYSL
+246 LIFVLAFHLVFTYSL
-261 ILKIFAN
+261 ILKVFAN
-268 LNPLIFFKK
+268 LNPLIFYRK
-277 MRNVALFA
+277 MKDVALFA

-301 VTDDLGVK
+301 VTDELGVK
-309 KDVSSF
+309 KDVSAF
-315 VIPVGATINMDG
+315 VVPVGATINMDG

-338 IASTVGVDLTFIQ
+338 IASTVGVDLTLVQ
-351 YMQIVLLAIVT
+351 YGQIVLLAIVT

-394 LAVDRILDMMRT
+394 LAVDRILDMIRT

-419 VAKSENELDEQIFNK
+419 VAKSENELDEKVFNG

>member
-1 MSTLAPPKNLT
+1 MSVLSPPKNLT
-12 RNVLIGMGLGVLIAS
+12 KNVLLGMAAGVLIAS
-27 VFFYTHHIYEV
+27 VFYYTQDSI
-38 IGPGGLSIQAGWT
+38 PAGLYLT
-51 SQSFFGGI
+51 V
-59 EKYLFNLG
+59 EKYVFNLG

-94 TNMVKLGSIATKTI
+94 SNMVKLGSIATKTI
-108 GLYLFT
+108 GLYLMT
-114 TGIAVSIALLFGW
+114 TGIAVSMALIFGY
-127 IFNLSGYDG
+127 IFNLSGYEG
-136 DYGSFEPATAD
+136 DVEAFTPTTGDS
-147 PSLYGTVLRIFP
+147 SLYGTVMRIFP

-184 LNLTDDLTNGL
+184 LNLTDELTGGL
-195 SKTFER
+195 SKTFEKL
-201 FNLVFLK
+201 NTVFLK

-218 IGVFC
+218 VGVFC
-223 LMGSYVMAKG
+223 LMGSYVLAKG
-233 LNIFGDLAQYVIL
+233 LNVFGDLAQYVAL
-246 LIFVLAFHLAFTYSL
+246 LIFVLAFHLFFTYSL
-261 ILKIFAN
+261 ILKVFAN
-268 LNPLIFFKK
+268 LNPLIFYRK
-277 MRNVALFA
+277 MKDVALFA

-301 VTDDLGVK
+301 VTDELGVK
-309 KDVSSF
+309 KDVSAF
-315 VIPVGATINMDG
+315 VGPVGATINMDG

-338 IASTVGVDLTFIQ
+338 IASTVGVDLTLVQ
-351 YMQIVLLAIVT
+351 YGQIVLLAIVT

-394 LAVDRILDMMRT
+394 LAVDRILDMIRT

-419 VAKSENELDEQIFNK
+419 VAKSENELDEKVFNG

>member
-1 MSTLAPPKNLT
+1 MSTLSAPKNLT
-12 RNVLIGMGLGVLIAS
+12 RNVLIGMAAGVMIAS
-27 VFFYTHHIYEV
+27 AFYYGQHLI
-38 IGPGGLSIQAGWT
+38 PSSIFSGV
-51 SQSFFGGI
+51 
-59 EKYLFNLG
+59 EKYIFNLG

-94 TNMVKLGSIATKTI
+94 SNMVKLGSIATKTI

-114 TGIAVSIALLFGW
+114 TGIAVSLALLFGW
-127 IFNLSGYDG
+127 IFDISGSTATREYEAVTG
-136 DYGSFEPATAD
+136 DS
-147 PSLYGTVLRIFP
+147 SLYDTVLRIFP
-159 NNIFGAFVE
+159 NNMFGAFIE

-184 LNLTDDLTNGL
+184 LNLTDELTNGL
-195 SKTFER
+195 SKAFEK
-201 FNLVFLK
+201 FNIVFLK

-223 LMGSYVMAKG
+223 LMGSYVMQYG
-233 LNIFGDLAQYVIL
+233 LDIFGDLAQYVLL
-246 LIFVLAFHLAFTYSL
+246 LIFVLIFHLIFTYSL
-261 ILKIFAN
+261 ILKLFAN

-315 VIPVGATINMDG
+315 VVPVGATINMDG

-338 IASTVGVDLTFIQ
+338 IAASTPEIDLSLVQ
-351 YMQIVLLAIVT
+351 YGQIILLAIIT

-368 VPSAGTVTLA
+368 VPSAGIITLT
-378 LILGS
+378 LILSS
-383 LGLPLDAIGLI
+383 LGLPLEKIGLI
-394 LAVDRILDMMRT
+394 LAVDRILDMLRT
-406 AVNVCGDA
+406 SVNVCGDA

>member
-1 MSTLAPPKNLT
+1 MSQLDPPKNLT
-12 RNVLIGMGLGVLIAS
+12 KNVLLGMFAGVFSAFI
-27 VFFYTHHIYEV
+27 FFYFQELLPQTV
-38 IGPGGLSIQAGWT
+38 
-51 SQSFFGGI
+51 FNGI

-67 GQIFKNLLMLVVV
+67 GQIFKNLLLLIVV

-94 TNMVKLGSIATKTI
+94 SNMVKLGSIASKTI
-108 GLYLFT
+108 MLYLMT
-114 TGIAVSIALLFGW
+114 TAFAVIIAIFFGW
-127 IFNLSGYDG
+127 VFNISGYEG
-136 DYGSFEPATAD
+136 EVGSFNAPSRET
-147 PSLYGTVLRIFP
+147 SLYDTVLRVFP

-184 LNLTDDLTNGL
+184 LNLTDDLTDKL
-195 SKTFER
+195 SKNFEKL
-201 FNLVFLK
+201 NIVFMK
-208 IVLLIMSFAP
+208 IVLIIMSFAP

-223 LMGSYVMAKG
+223 LMGSYVMDHG
-233 LNIFGDLAQYVIL
+233 LNIFGDLIQYVLI
-246 LIFVLAFHLAFTYSL
+246 LIFVLFFHLIFTYSI

-268 LNPLIFFKK
+268 LNPIIFFKK

-315 VIPVGATINMDG
+315 VVPVGATINMDG

-338 IASTVGVDLTFIQ
+338 IASTAGVDLSMIE
-351 YMQIVLLAIVT
+351 YMQIVLLAMVA
-362 SIGTAA
+362 SIGAAA
-368 VPSAGTVTLA
+368 VPSAGTITLA
-378 LILGS
+378 LILSS

-394 LAVDRILDMMRT
+394 LAVDRILDMIRT
-406 AVNVCGDA
+406 SVNVIGDSA
-414 AVSCI
+414 IACI
-419 VAKSENELDEQIFNK
+419 VGNSENLLNKEVFYK